1 MEVAL
6 EMVVP
11 TSTLEYPTAILEP
24 LGIINTEPQIQAEVI
39 KLGIGRT
46 THRGPLADL
55 QEVMATPPVTIIVA
69 PRRLTLQ
76 LQETRQAPPMNP
88 HSILSWP

>member
-6 EMVVP
+6 EVVAP

-24 LGIINTEPQIQAEVI
+24 LGIINTGPQIQAEVI
-39 KLGIGRT
+39 KPDSGKI
-46 THRGPLADL
+46 THQVLLADL
-55 QEVMATPPVTIIVA
+55 AGPIVTPPVTIIVA
-69 PRRLTLQ
+69 PRRLTLW
-76 LQETRQAPPMNP
+76 LREIWQAPPMNP